1 MATKYREITVN
12 YQNLDE
18 TIDQM
23 QTLFNILS
31 RGNGTSSVWFMARDT
46 ISGYLLIDGNIVE
59 QEARYLRNT
68 AYHFEKITAY
78 IL

>member
-18 TIDQM
+18 TIEQM
-23 QTLFNILS
+23 QTLFNIFS
-31 RGNGTSSVWFMARDT
+31 RGNGTSSIWFMARET
-46 ISGYLLIDGNIVE
+46 NSGYLLIDGNIVE
-59 QEARYLRNT
+59 QEAKYLRNPD
-68 AYHFEKITAY
+68 YHFEKIQAY

>member
-1 MATKYREITVN
+1 MAIKYRDIIVN
-12 YQNLDE
+12 NENIDE
-18 TIDQM
+18 TIETM
-23 QTLFNILS
+23 QRLFDIFS
-31 RGNGTSSVWFMARDT
+31 RGNRTSSIWFMGRET

-59 QEARYLRNT
+59 QEARYLKNP